1 MGGNR
6 FVGKLVSQKL
16 HAQHCEITLLNRSG
30 TSPIEC
36 KIIQCDRNDEK
47 ALFNALLGKK
57 FDCVIDMCLYNLEQA
72 KKSLK
77 IIEKITEKY
86 IFISSVAV
94 YAGEQPRPITE
105 CSDCGQWTLFGSY
118 GTDKYAAEEY
128 IKETKEVSYTILRP
142 SYVIGSG
149 NPHDRERLYFKNI
162 ISGKPVQLE
171 GDGQATLS
179 FVFAEDLAN
188 IIVDFTQNTKVKNQ
202 TYNACGDEH
211 ITLKQFV
218 NMISSIIEKP
228 AKYESTGGPFSF
240 KNQDCFFSNE
250 KIKTDINYKFKELYD
265 GLAEI
270 YEEEYKIP

>member
-16 HAQHCEITLLNRSG
+16 HTQHCEITLLNRSG

-36 KIIQCDRNDEK
+36 KVIQCDRNDEK
-47 ALFNALLGKK
+47 SLFNALSGKK
-57 FDCVIDMCLYNLEQA
+57 FDCVVDMCLYNLEQA

-94 YAGEQPRPITE
+94 YAGEQSHSITE
-105 CSDCGQWTLFGSY
+105 RSECGPWTLFGSY

-128 IKETKEVSYTILRP
+128 IKKTKEMSYTILRP
-142 SYVIGSG
+142 TYVIGNE

-162 ISGKPVQLE
+162 ASGKPVHLE

-188 IIVDFTQNTKVKNQ
+188 IIVDFTKNTKVKNQ
-202 TYNACGDEH
+202 TYNVCGDEH

-218 NMISSIIEKP
+218 SMISSIIEKP
-228 AKYESTGGPFSF
+228 ARYKSTGGPFSF

-250 KIKTDINYKFKELYD
+250 KIKTDINYRFKELYD
-265 GLAEI
+265 GLVEM
-270 YEEEYKIP
+270 YEKEYKVP